1 MSRQI
6 DSPQTYTY
14 TSESVLELI
23 LSKLRLT
30 LTLFILRDFQLRPEG
45 RNRRGETRLRGPEVL
60 GPFRG
65 LGIRPLVSV
74 IRGLGSP
81 FPEAP

>member
-1 MSRQI
+1 MGNFLSAVRNI
-6 DSPQTYTY
+6 AFAFGGPV
-14 TSESVLELI
+14 TSDNNGVG
-23 LSKLRLT
+23 
-30 LTLFILRDFQLRPEG
+30 QMRPEG

-74 IRGLGSP
+74 IRGLGNP